1 VSCNFIWRAAAELL
15 YRTHERFWTSCEEST
30 VKRQK
35 SFAASQ
41 SRSLMPRGTRTL
53 SKKNQKKRFRRIEEK
68 LTRSLRSIV
77 IIPKRVPWPG
87 KSSPPAP
94 ASVRSQ
100 RTTMHPQSPPRITEL
115 AQARIQTQRP
125 SLNPQSL
132 ATFKSRQHPH
142 PRKKIYLIRLT

>member
-1 VSCNFIWRAAAELL
+1 MSCNFIWRAAAEQLF
-15 YRTHERFWTSCEEST
+15 RTHGSFWTRCEEST

-41 SRSLMPRGTRTL
+41 SPSLMPRGTRTL
-53 SKKNQKKRFRRIEEK
+53 SKRNQRKRFRRIKEK
-68 LTRSLRSIV
+68 FTRSLHTIV
-77 IIPKRVPWPG
+77 IIPKRMPWPG

-100 RTTMHPQSPPRITEL
+100 RTTMHPQSPPRITEP
-115 AQARIQTQRP
+115 AQARIQTQGRRLTP
-125 SLNPQSL
+125 PSL
-132 ATFKSRQHPH
+132 ATFKSRQHRR